1 MLLNVRLH
9 DHDLS
14 FHTLL
19 NHEDHLE
26 TWLNGFNKI
35 HVMVSNTV
43 LDHYLTISF
52 SYVEIIS
59 NNLRHDI
66 LYRYALQNT
75 FKDIHENLIIF
86 FITSK

>member
-1 MLLNVRLH
+1 MTSFNLILFAKVQNVKLFDKFTLFCRNFPMLLNVRLH

-43 LDHYLTISF
+43 LDHYLTISI
-52 SYVEIIS
+52 SYVEITS
-59 NNLRHDI
+59 NN
-66 LYRYALQNT
+66 
-75 FKDIHENLIIF
+75 
-86 FITSK
+86 